1 MNTLNLNQVTLRPWS
16 ISDLEQLV
24 EYANNPKISSNLTN
38 VFPYP
43 YLEEHGRRFIEF
55 ATKDDPIHIFAID
68 LNGKAIGGIGVHPQ
82 SDIFCYNA
90 ELGYWIAE
98 PYWGQGIATFAI
110 QQIVEFAFNTFDI
123 NRLFARPFGSNLASQ
138 KVLEKTGFILEGRF
152 EKTFFKNGQFE
163 DELIYAIR
171 RK

>member
-1 MNTLNLNQVTLRPWS
+1 MNALNLNQVTLRPWS

-38 VFPYP
+38 AFPHP

-82 SDIFCYNA
+82 SDIFCFNA

-110 QQIVEFAFNTFDI
+110 QQIIEFAFNTFDI

-138 KVLEKTGFILEGRF
+138 KVLEKSGFTHEATLKKSIY
-152 EKTFFKNGQFE
+152 KNGIYL
-163 DELIYAIR
+163 DELIYSVV
-171 RK
+171 KD